1 MPPSVFGNMKRKADH
16 LFGDEVSY
24 GNQRQSILDMSMCK
38 LKTSPPKRIEPCLR
52 RSVLILNTLKHIET
66 ELKTEG
72 IYFPAPS
79 EAAFNLGESQLEK
92 LTLDPLP
99 ESEFSNASPVQSV
112 TRMDGICQLPVPLK
126 SVGMLPD
133 FREQD
138 RTVLDLVPCPM
149 LPVESPQ
156 ISKALLK
163 TLPEDSNNNL
173 LSTIA
178 CVANSST
185 WTEDLLGDVD
195 VSLCDLDLLTLSSAM
210 KFAPLS
216 ADEVIHSFP
225 NSSSH
230 PGDPASALGA
240 SPLVPGSRSTCKSDS
255 LLDDL
260 DNIMQILVGM

>member
-38 LKTSPPKRIEPCLR
+38 LKMSSPKRIEPCLR

-72 IYFPAPS
+72 IYLPAPS
-79 EAAFNLGESQLEK
+79 ETAFNLGESQLEK

-99 ESEFSNASPVQSV
+99 ESEFSNESPVQSV
-112 TRMDGICQLPVPLK
+112 SRMDGICQVPVK

-133 FREQD
+133 FKGQD
-138 RTVLDLVPCPM
+138 RTITDLVPCPM
-149 LPVESPQ
+149 VPLESPQ
-156 ISKALLK
+156 ISKTLLK
-163 TLPEDSNNNL
+163 ALPEDSNNNL
-173 LSTIA
+173 LSTLA
-178 CVANSST
+178 CMANSST
-185 WTEDLLGDVD
+185 WTEDILGDLD

-216 ADEVIHSFP
+216 VDEVIHSIP

-230 PGDPASALGA
+230 SSDPASTLVA
-240 SPLVPGSRSTCKSDS
+240 SSLVPGSRSTCKSDS